1 MQKAFVLL
9 AVTVTHV
16 FGAPKECNDGIILVG
31 GVTPSGPSL
40 KVNLLKENGMCE
52 QSGFPDLP
60 EPLTSPGAYF
70 KKSDLLVCGF
80 SGMSPCKYTQRGW
93 STWKDIYGAS
103 SEYSHFKMAYSTKV
117 GSVMM
122 TSRPKNSTIS
132 NYIQHN
138 PVVHNSGNSGNVPPI
153 TSWMQI
159 MGSPFTLGTEGNTFP
174 RDISNSCLSS
184 FDGDLLLTGGS
195 ESERC
200 TRCSSRG
207 SQPFVGRWSIAGRA
221 DGMGPPEFENGVV
234 PNMNEAREAHS
245 CAEFDGGVVVSGGF
259 HESQYQ
265 GPNGGP
271 PLETFELKNSA
282 EFYDGTQWIT
292 MQNMN
297 TPRAFFQ
304 LQPMCGAV
312 VAIGGESRLN
322 AETVGTFL
330 ETVEQAWS
338 VYGEWIPAAH
348 LDLPEPLAYA
358 ASSSVSGL
366 DCWTGK

>member
-1 MQKAFVLL
+1 
-9 AVTVTHV
+9 
-16 FGAPKECNDGIILVG
+16 
-31 GVTPSGPSL
+31 
-40 KVNLLKENGMCE
+40 
-52 QSGFPDLP
+52 
-60 EPLTSPGAYF
+60 
-70 KKSDLLVCGF
+70 
-80 SGMSPCKYTQRGW
+80 
-93 STWKDIYGAS
+93 
-103 SEYSHFKMAYSTKV
+103 
-117 GSVMM
+117 
-122 TSRPKNSTIS
+122 
-132 NYIQHN
+132 
-138 PVVHNSGNSGNVPPI
+138 
-153 TSWMQI
+153 
-159 MGSPFTLGTEGNTFP
+159 
-174 RDISNSCLSS
+174 
-184 FDGDLLLTGGS
+184 
-195 ESERC
+195 
-200 TRCSSRG
+200 
-207 SQPFVGRWSIAGRA
+207 
-221 DGMGPPEFENGVV
+221 
-234 PNMNEAREAHS
+234 MNEAREAHS

-322 AETVGTFL
+322 PETVGTFL